1 MDDRRKGRWPIT
13 THATYPQNKWMKKSG
28 SPGKM
33 TGGGGSIAGSFVMLL
48 AQLTVVLWQVFVQ
61 YY

>member
-1 MDDRRKGRWPIT
+1 MAHNNPC
-13 THATYPQNKWMKKSG
+13 HL
-28 SPGKM
+28 SPKQVDEGIRFTWKM
-33 TGGGGSIAGSFVMLL
+33 TGGGGSMAGSFVVLL

>member
-1 MDDRRKGRWPIT
+1 
-13 THATYPQNKWMKKSG
+13 MKKSG